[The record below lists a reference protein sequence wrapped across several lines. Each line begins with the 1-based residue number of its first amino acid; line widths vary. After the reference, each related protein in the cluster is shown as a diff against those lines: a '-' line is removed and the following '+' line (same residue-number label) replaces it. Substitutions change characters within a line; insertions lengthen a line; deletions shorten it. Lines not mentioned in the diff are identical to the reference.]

1 MKAAV
6 YREYGGPE
14 QLVLQDVAI
23 PTPAPREILV
33 KVGAVSLNASD
44 IEFLSGSPAYVRAWG
59 WSRPKYTILGSDVA
73 GRVEAV
79 GDQVTRFKVGDLVF
93 GDLLDRWGGLAECV
107 TAHERSWAAIPAG
120 LTPEQ
125 ACMIPQAGVVAW
137 QGIAACGELQGK
149 HLLINGAGGGSGT
162 FAIQVAKLLGAG
174 QVTAV
179 DRGNKATAMHD
190 LGADHT
196 IDFEGDDYTTRR
208 HSFDAILDLV
218 GSRTLAENARALAP
232 RGQYYLVGG
241 SLSRILGA
249 VGFGGVRSLFTTRK
263 YRLLVVQQSAKALAD
278 VGELC
283 AAGKLRPIHGR
294 TFPLSEVRQA
304 FAAVQS
310 GSFVGKVVV
319 VPS

>member
-14 QLVLQDVAI
+14 QLVLQDVAR
-23 PTPAPREILV
+23 PRPAPREILV
-33 KVGAVSLNASD
+33 KVDAVSLNASD

-93 GDLLDRWGGLAECV
+93 GDLLDRWGGLAEYV
-107 TAHERSWAAIPAG
+107 AAHERSWAAIPAG

-125 ACMIPQAGVVAW
+125 ACMIPQSGVVAW

-162 FAIQVAKLLGAG
+162 FAIQIAKMLGAG
-174 QVTAV
+174 RVTAV
-179 DRGNKATAMHD
+179 DRENKSAAMHE

-196 IDFEGDDYTTRR
+196 IDFERDDYTTRR
-208 HSFDAILDLV
+208 HEFDAILDLV
-218 GSRTLAENARALAP
+218 GSRPLSENARALRP

-241 SLSRILGA
+241 SLARILGA
-249 VGFGGVRSLFTTRK
+249 VAFGALRSVFTSRK
-263 YRLLVVQQSAKALAD
+263 YRLLAVQQSAKALAD

-283 AAGKLRPIHGR
+283 AAGKLRPILGH
-294 TFPLSEVRQA
+294 TFALSDVRQA
-304 FAAVQS
+304 FAALRD
-310 GSFVGKVVV
+310 GSVVGKIVI
-319 VPS
+319 VPN